1 MGATKKGDKKP
12 KPNFNYYDVAKG
24 TKPIN
29 RPK

>member
-1 MGATKKGDKKP
+1 MSKTDKP
-12 KPNFNYYDVAKG
+12 KPKTKTNYYEIAKG

>member
-1 MGATKKGDKKP
+1 MSKTGKP
-12 KPNFNYYDVAKG
+12 KPKTKPYYYEIAQG